1 MAKKVWVRKFDGQ
14 KELFDEQK
22 ALNSILRAGVNKKN
36 APLVLAKIESRLYP
50 GISTKEIYGFLHQE
64 LKQSGLKPESK
75 FFRLREALGK
85 MGPLDF
91 EKLVAQILSLERF
104 NSEWNVFLQGRCTEH
119 QIDVLASN
127 KGQSYLVEVKRR
139 RNPHRDTGLGEI
151 IELWGRF
158 KDIGESSKNERAIKE
173 AWLVT
178 NTKFSSHAKK
188 FARCRGI
195 RLLGW
200 RYNTTRLS
208 ESKTEGLEKI
218 LERIGKQKVLN
229 LINSFI

>member
-14 KELFDEQK
+14 KEPFDRQK
-22 ALNSILRAGVNKKN
+22 ALNSILRAGASKKN
-36 APLVLAKIESRLYP
+36 APLVLAKIENRLYP

-85 MGPLDF
+85 MPPMDF

-104 NSEWNVFLQGRCTEH
+104 NSEWNVFLQGYCTEH

-127 KGQSYLVEVKRR
+127 KGQFYLVEVKRR
-139 RNPHRDTGLGEI
+139 RNPHRDTGLGEV

-158 KDIGESSKNERAIKE
+158 KDIGENSKNERTIKE
-173 AWLVT
+173 AWLIT
-178 NTKFSSHAKK
+178 NTKFSLHAKK

-195 RLLGW
+195 KLLGW
-200 RYNTTRLS
+200 RYNTTKLS
-208 ESKTEGLEKI
+208 ESKTEGLERI

-229 LINSFI
+229 LINNFI